1 MAKKGDHVDPT
12 EGATPLSLI
21 PSEFMCLGKQH
32 IHEWVQAYLE
42 LLDKVPEV
50 SRSWLRISPI

>member
-1 MAKKGDHVDPT
+1 MAKKGDHVGPT

-32 IHEWVQAYLE
+32 IHECVQAHLE
-42 LLDKVPEV
+42 LPRQ
-50 SRSWLRISPI
+50 SSGG